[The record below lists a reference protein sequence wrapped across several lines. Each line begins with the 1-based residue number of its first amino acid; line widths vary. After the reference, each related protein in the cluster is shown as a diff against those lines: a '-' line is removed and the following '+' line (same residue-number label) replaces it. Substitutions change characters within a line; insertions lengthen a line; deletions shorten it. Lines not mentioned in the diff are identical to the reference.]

1 MHWSIALWRH
11 IMTEKDYSKLNGQFF
26 DYTPK
31 NLDMNDMFIHIQ
43 SLTDEFK
50 IIGYGYVIK
59 DGNKFMEYLDSIVED
74 KKLLD
79 IFDQDK
85 EYFKFDIENILYG
98 NDDVL
103 LDDTA
108 MVEQKAGVYLG
119 SLRIEPK

>member
-1 MHWSIALWRH
+1 MEAQK
-11 IMTEKDYSKLNGQFF
+11 MTEKDYSKLNGQFF

-59 DGNKFMEYLDSIVED
+59 DGNKFMKYLDSIVED
-74 KKLLD
+74 KELLD

-85 EYFKFDIENILYG
+85 EYFKFDIENILSG

-103 LDDTA
+103 LDDIA
-108 MVEQKAGVYLG
+108 MIEQKAGVYLG
-119 SLRIEPK
+119 GLRIDPKNDEQ

>member
-1 MHWSIALWRH
+1 
-11 IMTEKDYSKLNGQFF
+11 MTEKDYSKLNGQFF

-59 DGNKFMEYLDSIVED
+59 DGNKFMKYLDSIVED
-74 KKLLD
+74 KELLD

-85 EYFKFDIENILYG
+85 EYFKFDIENILSG

-103 LDDTA
+103 LDDIA
-108 MVEQKAGVYLG
+108 MIEQKAGVYLG
-119 SLRIEPK
+119 GLRIDPKNDEQ

>member
-1 MHWSIALWRH
+1 MEAQK
-11 IMTEKDYSKLNGQFF
+11 MTEKDYSKLNGQFF

-31 NLDMNDMFIHIQ
+31 HLDMNDMFIHIQ

-59 DGNKFMEYLDSIVED
+59 DGNKFMKYLDSIVED
-74 KKLLD
+74 KELLD

-85 EYFKFDIENILYG
+85 EYFKFDIENILSG

-108 MVEQKAGVYLG
+108 MIEQKAGVYLG
-119 SLRIEPK
+119 SLRVDPKNDE